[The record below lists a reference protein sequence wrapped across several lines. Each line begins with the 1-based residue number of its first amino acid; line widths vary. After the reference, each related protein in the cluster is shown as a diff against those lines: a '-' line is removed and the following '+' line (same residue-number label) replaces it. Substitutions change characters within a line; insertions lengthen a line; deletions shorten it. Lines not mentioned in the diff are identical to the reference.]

1 MLFPNVFEFLILL
14 KNTPLPSLVEVG
26 ITLGLLY
33 FLVKRTKMFFFITLI
48 LSIVIGKKISG
59 NHAVPVRLD
68 VTKQSAA
75 YFVKDSARDPTPHGV
90 RVAHDLPVP
99 TSHASYQVLIKVSG
113 AGLNPSNFKVNMA
126 KIPFIRHLKTHHVV
140 GYDVV
145 GTVVS
150 VGDHENC
157 AGFYAGD
164 KVYGMA
170 AGGSI
175 AQYTTMLCSTASHAP
190 KSLDDMKIAG
200 LPVVALTSLEA
211 FRRVEF
217 KKGMRVLVV
226 GASGGCGI
234 FGVTIAKALGAS
246 HVAGICS
253 GRNAEFVKTTLGADE
268 VVNYRDPEALKTFI
282 EQNKGS
288 YDMVYDTV
296 TSFAPEDPDYE
307 PSMRPL
313 LKAGTGKYKAINGSP
328 LDWMRGIM
336 DKFLGT
342 PLFGAPGALQRE
354 NYDLFLLTPS
364 RENLATIQSM
374 FDKGRLTDAPLDQV
388 FKLTESGVNSAF
400 GRMKSR
406 RAVGKIVFDMV

>member
-1 MLFPNVFEFLILL
+1 
-14 KNTPLPSLVEVG
+14 
-26 ITLGLLY
+26 
-33 FLVKRTKMFFFITLI
+33 
-48 LSIVIGKKISG
+48 
-59 NHAVPVRLD
+59 
-68 VTKQSAA
+68 
-75 YFVKDSARDPTPHGV
+75 
-90 RVAHDLPVP
+90 
-99 TSHASYQVLIKVSG
+99 
-113 AGLNPSNFKVNMA
+113 MA

-253 GRNAEFVKTTLGADE
+253 EKNAKFVKATAAILTSDTRPKCPCS
-268 VVNYRDPEALKTFI
+268 YRSVSSYLTF
-282 EQNKGS
+282 
-288 YDMVYDTV
+288 D
-296 TSFAPEDPDYE
+296 
-307 PSMRPL
+307 L
-313 LKAGTGKYKAINGSP
+313 LLS
-328 LDWMRGIM
+328 
-336 DKFLGT
+336 
-342 PLFGAPGALQRE
+342 LQR
-354 NYDLFLLTPS
+354 LTFSFLQ
-364 RENLATIQSM
+364 E
-374 FDKGRLTDAPLDQV
+374 
-388 FKLTESGVNSAF
+388 
-400 GRMKSR
+400 
-406 RAVGKIVFDMV
+406 

>member
-48 LSIVIGKKISG
+48 LSIVIGKKLSG

-150 VGDHENC
+150 VGDHEN
-157 AGFYAGD
+157 
-164 KVYGMA
+164 
-170 AGGSI
+170 
-175 AQYTTMLCSTASHAP
+175 
-190 KSLDDMKIAG
+190 
-200 LPVVALTSLEA
+200 
-211 FRRVEF
+211 
-217 KKGMRVLVV
+217 
-226 GASGGCGI
+226 
-234 FGVTIAKALGAS
+234 
-246 HVAGICS
+246 
-253 GRNAEFVKTTLGADE
+253 
-268 VVNYRDPEALKTFI
+268 
-282 EQNKGS
+282 
-288 YDMVYDTV
+288 
-296 TSFAPEDPDYE
+296 
-307 PSMRPL
+307 
-313 LKAGTGKYKAINGSP
+313 
-328 LDWMRGIM
+328 
-336 DKFLGT
+336 
-342 PLFGAPGALQRE
+342 
-354 NYDLFLLTPS
+354 
-364 RENLATIQSM
+364 
-374 FDKGRLTDAPLDQV
+374 
-388 FKLTESGVNSAF
+388 
-400 GRMKSR
+400 
-406 RAVGKIVFDMV
+406 